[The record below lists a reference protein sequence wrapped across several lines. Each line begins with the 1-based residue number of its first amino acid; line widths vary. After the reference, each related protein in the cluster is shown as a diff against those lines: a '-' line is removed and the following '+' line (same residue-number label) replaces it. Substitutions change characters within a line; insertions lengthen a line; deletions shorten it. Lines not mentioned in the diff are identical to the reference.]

1 MAALFNIKYHG
12 LIYNITLYR
21 MCNISVRYNHRCE
34 M

>member
-12 LIYNITLYR
+12 LINNINLYHI
-21 MCNISVRYNHRCE
+21 CNIPVRYNHRCE